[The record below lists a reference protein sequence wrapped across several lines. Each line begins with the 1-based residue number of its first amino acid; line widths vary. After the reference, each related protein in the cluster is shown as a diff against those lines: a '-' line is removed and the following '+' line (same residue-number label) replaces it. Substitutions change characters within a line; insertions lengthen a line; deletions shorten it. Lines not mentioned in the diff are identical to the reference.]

1 MLNSILGYHVVSSR
15 TDMTDSET
23 SENAKQFEALL
34 TPILGLAYGIAY
46 NLTRS
51 RTDAEDLVQDTAV
64 QAYRHFDRFQ
74 QGTSFKAWFLKI
86 LTNEFLQKR
95 RKEKRAPEVLDIE
108 EAPDLFLYDQ
118 TRRAGLHE
126 MNTDPA
132 ALLLGKLTAEEISEA
147 IARLPE
153 EFRVVSAL
161 YFMDEFSYQEI
172 AEMLNIPV
180 GTVRSRLHRGRK
192 LLQKNLWH
200 IAQEHGILQEMGAE
214 ER

>member
-1 MLNSILGYHVVSSR
+1 MD
-15 TDMTDSET
+15 TET
-23 SENAKQFEALL
+23 SDNMRQFEALL

-46 NLTRS
+46 NLTRN
-51 RTDAEDLVQDTAV
+51 RADAEDLVQDAAI
-64 QAYRHFDRFQ
+64 QSYRHFEKFR
-74 QGTSFKAWFLKI
+74 QGTNFKAWFLKI

-95 RKEKRAPEVLDIE
+95 RKEKLAPETLDID
-108 EAPDLFLYDQ
+108 EASDLFLYDQ

-132 ALLLGKLTAEEISEA
+132 AALLDKLTVDEISGA
-147 IARLPE
+147 IAELPE

-172 AEMLNIPV
+172 AAMLNIPV

-192 LLQKNLWH
+192 LLQKKLWH
-200 IAQEHGILQEMGAE
+200 IAQEHGMIPEIDAE
-214 ER
+214 EG

>member
-1 MLNSILGYHVVSSR
+1 
-15 TDMTDSET
+15 MTDTRT
-23 SENAKQFEALL
+23 SESAKQFEALL
-34 TPILGLAYGIAY
+34 TPLLGLAYGVAY
-46 NLTRS
+46 NLSHNRA
-51 RTDAEDLVQDTAV
+51 DAEDLVQDAAI

-74 QGTSFKAWFLKI
+74 QGTNFKAWFLKI

-95 RKEKRAPEVLDIE
+95 RKEKRTPEILDIE

-132 ALLLGKLTAEEISEA
+132 AALLGKLTAEEISEA
-147 IARLPE
+147 MVRLPE
-153 EFRVVSAL
+153 EFRVVSVL
-161 YFMDEFSYQEI
+161 YFMEEFSYQEI
-172 AEMLNIPV
+172 AEVLDVPV

-200 IAQEHGILQEMGAE
+200 IAQEHGIVPETGAE
-214 ER
+214 EK